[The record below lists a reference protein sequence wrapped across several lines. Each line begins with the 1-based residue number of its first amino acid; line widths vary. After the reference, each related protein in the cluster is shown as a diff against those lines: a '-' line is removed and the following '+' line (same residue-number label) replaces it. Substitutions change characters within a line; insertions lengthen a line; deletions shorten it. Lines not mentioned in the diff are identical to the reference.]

1 MVVAER
7 IGDVTWLGRSEPFK
21 LVTCMYSVLAPPC
34 LVPLSHVNF
43 FPVSP
48 LQVLLQGLTRALHLT
63 SPPGQ
68 LSLTSKV
75 LLYSSAQLFKFRHEV
90 YFYRLRRCP
99 CPVSLLIFNKHLHH
113 HRCHTSRST
122 KDSYIPKTKSIL
134 NLDVFRPERLKDL
147 DDDALDDD
155 ALDVVFHSIHPFV
168 RSHNFLSAIQIIPVI
183 ISTVPR

>member
-1 MVVAER
+1 MS
-7 IGDVTWLGRSEPFK
+7 VTWLGCQCSEPFK
-21 LVTCMYSVLAPPC
+21 LVTCMYSVLAP
-34 LVPLSHVNF
+34 LLSPPFSCQF
-43 FPVSP
+43 FPRQSSTST
-48 LQVLLQGLTRALHLT
+48 LTRIDSCPTFHVP
-63 SPPGQ
+63 PPGQ

-122 KDSYIPKTKSIL
+122 KDSSTPKTKSIL

-155 ALDVVFHSIHPFV
+155 ALDVAFHSIHQFV
-168 RSHNFLSAIQIIPVI
+168 RSHNFLSTIQIIPQAVI